1 LWAFFLAEGW
11 KRCHPG
17 ILLDDFRHTLW
28 DAHCIFMTK
37 IPQEIQEFIKGKMA
51 WVATASTD
59 GMPNSTPKGS
69 VQVIDDSHLVFA
81 DLFSRKTRENL
92 KVNTKVAVTVVD
104 EKTYKGYQLKGVAE
118 LLTTGHIFEQVAE
131 QLKKAPMKLP
141 PVNYVVRIT
150 VDSIYDQS
158 VGPDAGKQIA

>member
-1 LWAFFLAEGW
+1 MF
-11 KRCHPG
+11 
-17 ILLDDFRHTLW
+17 
-28 DAHCIFMTK
+28 K

-51 WVATASTD
+51 WVATASSD
-59 GMPNSTPKGS
+59 GIPNSTPKGS

-118 LLTTGHIFEQVAE
+118 LLTAGPIFDQVSE

-141 PVNYVVRIT
+141 PVRYVVKIT